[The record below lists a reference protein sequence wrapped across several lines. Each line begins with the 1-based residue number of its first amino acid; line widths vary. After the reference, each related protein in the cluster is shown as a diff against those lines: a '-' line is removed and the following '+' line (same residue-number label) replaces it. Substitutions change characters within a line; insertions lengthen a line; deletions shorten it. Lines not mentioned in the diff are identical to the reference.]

1 MEVPLVVDVM
11 GSELQIVDTPS
22 QDKENVFD
30 GMDNAVTQ
38 IREQCEFYFS
48 DANILKDQFMLN
60 QVKSSTDG
68 WVKLGIIEKFKKVQR
83 LTQDHSVVVH
93 ALSMSSKL
101 ELSEDGLS
109 VRRRDPLPSWD
120 PSVYH
125 RTIILTD
132 LPEDVELNHAKV
144 TELFTTDQ
152 ASPLLVRLFLPG
164 RKVPSDLKRS
174 QALHPQLGT
183 KFSAVIEFANRTLA
197 SKAISRAR
205 QHWPDAYVH
214 LLSYGSKKPT
224 DANPKKKEKKVQSK
238 DLEQQSSPQS
248 RRPAFLLNLKSPN
261 ETIKVVHIRQPV
273 GPPTEDSTGFL
284 SGWRDSLRF
293 QRISLSNM
301 TSVPTSILPAAL
313 PPDDAIVCTNY
324 QHSLWP
330 NDSAIVSI
338 IPYPTVAATSA
349 VSAMNTT

>member
-1 MEVPLVVDVM
+1 M

-144 TELFTTDQ
+144 TELFTLFATDIGWYQ
-152 ASPLLVRLFLPG
+152 QGNLEMGSAAETFVVENIQQHQLRWLDHVLRMPEHRLSRLVLSSVAS
-164 RKVPSDLKRS
+164 
-174 QALHPQLGT
+174 
-183 KFSAVIEFANRTLA
+183 
-197 SKAISRAR
+197 
-205 QHWPDAYVH
+205 
-214 LLSYGSKKPT
+214 
-224 DANPKKKEKKVQSK
+224 
-238 DLEQQSSPQS
+238 
-248 RRPAFLLNLKSPN
+248 
-261 ETIKVVHIRQPV
+261 
-273 GPPTEDSTGFL
+273 
-284 SGWRDSLRF
+284 
-293 QRISLSNM
+293 
-301 TSVPTSILPAAL
+301 
-313 PPDDAIVCTNY
+313 
-324 QHSLWP
+324 
-330 NDSAIVSI
+330 
-338 IPYPTVAATSA
+338 
-349 VSAMNTT
+349 

>member
-1 MEVPLVVDVM
+1 
-11 GSELQIVDTPS
+11 
-22 QDKENVFD
+22 
-30 GMDNAVTQ
+30 MDDAVTQ

-83 LTQDHSVVVH
+83 LTQDHSVVVR

-101 ELSEDGLS
+101 ELSEDGMPNNVFHWFLGLS

-238 DLEQQSSPQS
+238 DLEQPSSPQS

-273 GPPTEDSTGFL
+273 GPPTEDSTGFPP
-284 SGWRDSLRF
+284 GWRDSLRF

-301 TSVPTSILPAAL
+301 ASVPTSILPPAL
-313 PPDDAIVCTNY
+313 PPDDAIVRTNY
-324 QHSLWP
+324 QHSVWP

-338 IPYPTVAATSA
+338 IPYPTVAVNSA
-349 VSAMNTT
+349 VSAMKTT